1 MKIKKYGYALLM
13 ILLIVF
19 TIFLSVKHEQ
29 KRLSEKM
36 ALQEEK
42 ASEEMTVQ
50 SEKETV
56 NTESAAS
63 IWQEKSENEKED
75 DSIEEAIIE
84 NDKYFRI
91 IDAGE
96 QTYPYSI
103 YNADGKEVKSG
114 VSYRIEPGIHYIDQ
128 ETIEIHISAGT
139 GIFYCV
145 YYDIVNDRFSEW
157 YESPVAAKYH
167 RVAFLNYGGGE
178 RSLVVKDMF
187 DEGSCY
193 QEYFPDFAEAVFPV
207 VSAVFTDED
216 TLLITY
222 MSGEFYEEKTKVL
235 FWGENEKENEA
246 IEEAIIA
253 NDKYFRIIDA
263 GEGKYLY
270 TIYNADGKEVK
281 NESCYREAPWIH
293 YIDRENIEIR
303 IGAGLG
309 AFYSVYYDIVND
321 RFSEQ
326 YESPKAAKYH
336 RVAFQI
342 DNNEKKYLII
352 KDMFDEGNCYQ
363 EFPLDFTESVVP
375 IVYAAFTDED
385 TLILTY
391 RTSDFNEEKTKV
403 LFWGE
408 SDEKE
413 IPVCDIVRAMDFT
426 AKEPQLDIT
435 PEENR
440 AYLEGYLKVL
450 KNEIPAIGKVEV
462 KYYKDL
468 WRAGIEFELLLKEKD
483 TREYPY
489 LYYYDDLD
497 GDGKPEFAI
506 NQGCMVLFKYDKELD
521 QCIILDQEQSCYFE
535 SIVGVG
541 QIRCHDGLHANTV
554 RDDLIS
560 LVEDGSFQYIL
571 RLDEGVTPSHHYYQI
586 GVSEAPTY
594 DEYYVDVSEE
604 EWNEITKPFFEMV
617 ENNAVPRKTL
627 EEVFGDLL
635 EENTK

>member
-1 MKIKKYGYALLM
+1 MKIKKYGYAFL
-13 ILLIVF
+13 IIFLIVF

-42 ASEEMTVQ
+42 ASEEMAGQ

-56 NTESAAS
+56 HTESAAL
-63 IWQEKSENEKED
+63 IWQEEFESVKED
-75 DSIEEAIIE
+75 ETIEEKIME

-91 IDAGE
+91 FDAGE
-96 QTYPYSI
+96 GKYSYII
-103 YNADGKEVKSG
+103 YNTDGKEVNSG
-114 VSYRIEPGIHYIDQ
+114 VSYRIEPRIHYIDQ

-167 RVAFLNYGGGE
+167 RVAFLDYGGGE

-207 VSAVFTDED
+207 ISAVFIDED
-216 TLLITY
+216 TLFITY
-222 MSGEFYEEKTKVL
+222 MSGEFYEEKTKLL
-235 FWGENEKENEA
+235 FYGDGEREDKT
-246 IEEAIIA
+246 IDEAIIA
-253 NDKYFRIIDA
+253 SDKYFRIIDA
-263 GEGKYLY
+263 GEEKYFY

-293 YIDRENIEIR
+293 YIDRETIEIR

-326 YESPKAAKYH
+326 YENPEAAKYH

-363 EFPLDFTESVVP
+363 EFLLDFTESVVP

-413 IPVCDIVRAMDFT
+413 IPICDIVRAMDFT

-440 AYLEGYLKVL
+440 VYLEGYLKVL
-450 KNEIPAIGKVEV
+450 KNEIPIIYETGEQ
-462 KYYKDL
+462 YYKDL
-468 WRAGIEFELLLKEKD
+468 WRAGIEFEQLLKEKD

-497 GDGKPEFAI
+497 GDDKPEFAI
-506 NQGCMVLFKYDKELD
+506 NQGCMVLFKYDKELE
-521 QCIILDQEQSCYFE
+521 QCKILYSEQACYFE
-535 SIVGVG
+535 SIVGAG
-541 QIRCHDGLHANTV
+541 QIWYRDVLHADIM
-554 RDDLIS
+554 RDNYIGLG
-560 LVEDGSFQYIL
+560 EDGSFQDIL
-571 RLDEGVTPSHHYYQI
+571 WLEKGINPNHPYYEVGI
-586 GVSEAPTY
+586 GDDPTY
-594 DEYYVDVSEE
+594 YEDVSEE
-604 EWNEITKPFFEMV
+604 EWNEITQPFFELV

-635 EENTK
+635 TENTK

>member
-1 MKIKKYGYALLM
+1 MKIKKYGYAFL
-13 ILLIVF
+13 IIFLIVF

-42 ASEEMTVQ
+42 ASEEMAGQ
-50 SEKETV
+50 SEKKTV
-56 NTESAAS
+56 HTESAAL
-63 IWQEKSENEKED
+63 IWQEEFESVKED
-75 DSIEEAIIE
+75 ETIEEKIME

-91 IDAGE
+91 FDAGE
-96 QTYPYSI
+96 GKYSYII
-103 YNADGKEVKSG
+103 YNTDGKEVNSG
-114 VSYRIEPGIHYIDQ
+114 VSYRIEPRIHYIDQ

-167 RVAFLNYGGGE
+167 RVAFLDYGGGE
-178 RSLVVKDMF
+178 RSLVVNDMF
-187 DEGSCY
+187 DEGRCY

-207 VSAVFTDED
+207 VSAVFIDED
-216 TLLITY
+216 TLFITY
-222 MSGEFYEEKTKVL
+222 MSGEFYEEKTKLL
-235 FWGENEKENEA
+235 FYGDGEKEDKT
-246 IEEAIIA
+246 IDEAIIA
-253 NDKYFRIIDA
+253 SDKYFRIIDA
-263 GEGKYLY
+263 GEEKYFY

-281 NESCYREAPWIH
+281 NESSDREAPWIH
-293 YIDRENIEIR
+293 YIDRETIEIR
-303 IGAGLG
+303 ISAGLG
-309 AFYSVYYDIVND
+309 TFYSVYYDIVND

-326 YESPKAAKYH
+326 YESPEAAKYH
-336 RVAFQI
+336 RVAFLVGK
-342 DNNEKKYLII
+342 DGKKYLII
-352 KDMFDEGNCYQ
+352 KDMFDERNCYQ

-413 IPVCDIVRAMDFT
+413 IP
-426 AKEPQLDIT
+426 
-435 PEENR
+435 
-440 AYLEGYLKVL
+440 
-450 KNEIPAIGKVEV
+450 AIGEVEV

-497 GDGKPEFAI
+497 GDGKPDRE
-506 NQGCMVLFKYDKELD
+506 
-521 QCIILDQEQSCYFE
+521 
-535 SIVGVG
+535 
-541 QIRCHDGLHANTV
+541 
-554 RDDLIS
+554 
-560 LVEDGSFQYIL
+560 
-571 RLDEGVTPSHHYYQI
+571 
-586 GVSEAPTY
+586 
-594 DEYYVDVSEE
+594 
-604 EWNEITKPFFEMV
+604 
-617 ENNAVPRKTL
+617 
-627 EEVFGDLL
+627 
-635 EENTK
+635 